1 MDAIAMIYND
11 MWVIYKEAKLAF
23 YDMKDGTL
31 INTLALRQCRSDMIS
46 LVSVAKFPNYTH

>member
-23 YDMKDGTL
+23 YDIKDGTL